1 MYPAGFFLI
10 RFKQHINKP
19 DVIQTLNIDS
29 DRILDLINRFAMKLT
44 TICKPVYSKKCY
56 QNDITKCYLY
66 KKQLYMKKRILIIDD
81 DADMCTLLSR
91 LLIKHGYETDT
102 AHSGKKGIE
111 KFKAGVFDIVLC
123 DYRLGDKKDG
133 KDVLVEIKQLNPATI
148 VLIITGY
155 SDIKLAV
162 DVIKAGA
169 YDYIIK
175 PLLPE
180 EVLNILSNAINQN
193 GTEKQSSGQSVKE
206 TRNAK
211 INSKLTSEFLEGQA
225 ISTRDLYKQIDLVAP
240 TNFSIILYGES
251 GTGKE
256 VIAKTI
262 HEKSSRKGKPFV
274 AMDCGTLSKELAG
287 SELFGHMKGS
297 FTGALAD
304 KEGHFELANGG
315 TLFLDEVANLSAE
328 IQASLLRVIQ
338 ERKFKR
344 VGGNTEIGIDIRIIV
359 ASNENLQDA
368 YRKGK
373 FREDLYHRFN
383 EFSINL
389 PPLRARKEDIP
400 LFADFFLSKT
410 MEELNKQLNGFDEEV
425 LEMFT
430 HYSWPGNLREFRNVV
445 RRCVLLTDSGY
456 VSAASLPYEISNADS
471 ISGTTDLAEPG
482 KKTMDLRDSAS
493 KAEYETIMHVLKE
506 VNFNKTKAAEVLK
519 IDRKTLYNKI
529 RGYEESQL

>member
-1 MYPAGFFLI
+1 
-10 RFKQHINKP
+10 
-19 DVIQTLNIDS
+19 
-29 DRILDLINRFAMKLT
+29 
-44 TICKPVYSKKCY
+44 
-56 QNDITKCYLY
+56 
-66 KKQLYMKKRILIIDD
+66 MKKRILVIDD
-81 DADMCTLLSR
+81 DADMCVLLDR
-91 LLIKHGYETDT
+91 FLTKNGYDVDT
-102 AHSGKKGIE
+102 AHSGAKGIE
-111 KFKAGVFDIVLC
+111 KFKEQKSDAVLC

-133 KDVLVEIKQLNPATI
+133 KDILLEIKALAPQTI

-155 SDIKLAV
+155 SDIKTAV
-162 DVIKAGA
+162 DVIKLGA
-169 YDYIIK
+169 YDYITK
-175 PLLPE
+175 PLIPD
-180 EVLNILSNAINQN
+180 EVLNVLSKALNQETAGAEPGDN
-193 GTEKQSSGQSVKE
+193 LKREQTQTSAKTKE
-206 TRNAK
+206 QKASN
-211 INSKLTSEFLEGQA
+211 NNEFLVGTSGATKE
-225 ISTRDLYKQIDLVAP
+225 LYKQIDIVAP

-262 HEKSSRKGKPFV
+262 HEKSSRSNKPFI

-297 FTGALAD
+297 FTGALTD

-344 VGGNTEIGIDIRIIV
+344 VGGTKEMDVDVRIIV

-389 PPLRARKEDIP
+389 PPLRQRKNDIP
-400 LFADFFLSKT
+400 LFAEFFLSKT
-410 MEELNKQLNGFDEEV
+410 LSELNKNLDGFEDEIMD
-425 LEMFT
+425 MFIN
-430 HYSWPGNLREFRNVV
+430 YSWPGNLREFRNVV
-445 RRCVLLTDSGY
+445 RRSVLLTDEGKISVNTLPWEITNAIIGESHQSKS
-456 VSAASLPYEISNADS
+456 SASS
-471 ISGTTDLAEPG
+471 TTTPVKDAKVDL
-482 KKTMDLRDSAS
+482 KDTAS
-493 KAEYETIMHVLKE
+493 KAEYEAIMSVLKE
-506 VNFNKTKAAEVLK
+506 VNFNKTKAAELLK

-529 RGYEESQL
+529 KNYEEPE